1 MGAPVSPTQ
10 RALAECKRRGY
21 EAQVVERFNS
31 FTKRRHDLFGCIDIV
46 AVTPAPPP
54 APTMVDEEGPFS
66 LGPPGRIIGIQV
78 TSGTN
83 HAARIAKIKA
93 EPRMAAWAKAGG
105 LLWVWSWALRGGR
118 GKRKTYQLRETE
130 VVL

>member
-1 MGAPVSPTQ
+1 MSPTQ
-10 RALAECKRRGY
+10 RALAECRKRGY
-21 EAQVVERFNS
+21 EAQVVERWNWHAK
-31 FTKRRHDLFGCIDIV
+31 KRVDLFGCIDLV
-46 AVTPAPPP
+46 AVTPRHPDPNIADMTG
-54 APTMVDEEGPFS
+54 A
-66 LGPPGRIIGIQV
+66 IIGIQV

-105 LLWVWSWALRGGR
+105 LVWVWSFAKRGKR
-118 GKRKTYQLRETE
+118 GKRKTWALRETE

>member
-1 MGAPVSPTQ
+1 MTPTA
-10 RALAECKRRGY
+10 RALAECKARGY
-21 EAQVVERFNS
+21 VCQVVERWNWHAK
-31 FTKRRHDLFGCIDIV
+31 KRVDLFGCIDIV
-46 AVTPAPPP
+46 AIAPGGSLTP
-54 APTMVDEEGPFS
+54 DS
-66 LGPPGRIIGIQV
+66 IIGIQV

-105 LLWVWSWALRGGR
+105 LVWVWSFAKRGKR
-118 GKRKTYQLRETE
+118 GKRKTWQLRESE

>member
-1 MGAPVSPTQ
+1 MSPTQ
-10 RALAECKRRGY
+10 RALAECKKRGY
-21 EAQVVERFNS
+21 EAQVVERFNTY
-31 FTKRRHDLFGCIDIV
+31 TKRRHDLFGCIDIV
-46 AVTPAPPP
+46 AVQPAPPP
-54 APTMVDEEGPFS
+54 ALTMDTDEGRIE

-105 LLWVWSWALRGGR
+105 LVWVWSFAKRGAR
-118 GKRKTYQLRETE
+118 GKAKRWTLRESE

>member
-1 MGAPVSPTQ
+1 MSPTQ

-21 EAQVVERFNS
+21 VAQVVERFNS

-46 AVTPAPPP
+46 AVAKG
-54 APTMVDEEGPFS
+54 AGLGS
-66 LGPPGRIIGIQV
+66 LYVPGAIIGIQV

-105 LLWVWSWALRGGR
+105 LVWVWSWALRGGR

-130 VVL
+130 VTL

>member
-1 MGAPVSPTQ
+1 MLWRAVSALRARGGVQVSPTA
-10 RALAECKRRGY
+10 RALQECKKRGY
-21 EAQVVERFNS
+21 EAQVVERWNWHAK
-31 FTKRRHDLFGCIDIV
+31 KRVDLFGCIDIV
-46 AVTPAPPP
+46 AIALGGSLTP
-54 APTMVDEEGPFS
+54 DS
-66 LGPPGRIIGIQV
+66 IIGIQV

-105 LLWVWSWALRGGR
+105 LVWVWSWALRGGR

-130 VVL
+130 VTL